1 MNAKSIFTLFIA
13 GFISLVMTVPCQAVE
28 VTISDGLS
36 NVAIKTKIEQSLSKL
51 LRAVLK
57 IN

>member
-51 LRAVLK
+51 LT
-57 IN
+57 